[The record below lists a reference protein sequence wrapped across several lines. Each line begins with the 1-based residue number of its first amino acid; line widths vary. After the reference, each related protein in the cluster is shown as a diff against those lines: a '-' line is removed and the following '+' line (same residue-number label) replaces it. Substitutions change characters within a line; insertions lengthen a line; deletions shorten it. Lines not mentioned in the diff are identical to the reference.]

1 VGDWFYLILLIIFLG
16 NLIISKAME
25 SITITMAV
33 DILGNGKAGRNMG
46 KEPIFK
52 KTLPAIKESFLKI

>member
-1 VGDWFYLILLIIFLG
+1 
-16 NLIISKAME
+16 ME